1 MADHGEVTGPGGAPP
16 GGPAPGTPGPG
27 GPRPGSPAPGSPAP
41 GSPGPG
47 GPGPGSPS
55 PGTPGSGTPG
65 SGTPGSGTPGPGGP
79 GPGSPGPGG
88 PGPGLGFDLAALGGP
103 GLEPDDP
110 ERDCPDDLRQPA
122 RPGPYSVSI
131 DPLSAV
137 RRPGDPFVDV
147 FCAGTVFFDI
157 VFTGLQS
164 FPRTGTEVWAPGM
177 GSSPGG
183 IANIA
188 VAMRRLG
195 VRTWLAAAFGADV
208 YGEYCWDTLS
218 EQEGVDLTASRRFD
232 GWHSPVTVSLAI
244 SEDRT
249 MVTHGHRAP
258 ICLDDMIGSPPAS
271 RACFAHLDTEEQ
283 AWVRHSHDAGSLVF
297 ADVGWEESETH
308 AATMLSRLGY
318 CHAFLP
324 NADEAMLLT
333 GTRTPERALS
343 TLARHVPVVAITCG
357 PHGVLAAD
365 QITGERARVP
375 ALPVPAIDPTGAG
388 DVFGAGFVVGTLA
401 GWALEHRLRFATL
414 CAALS
419 VQHFG
424 GSLSSPGWGEIVAWW
439 QEQRT
444 RGSDLVAAYGFLD
457 DLLPGAALSPV
468 RRAAATVGHRSS

>member
-1 MADHGEVTGPGGAPP
+1 MTHPDDQDLGFPDELAQ
-16 GGPAPGTPGPG
+16 
-27 GPRPGSPAPGSPAP
+27 PRPGRYA
-41 GSPGPG
+41 
-47 GPGPGSPS
+47 
-55 PGTPGSGTPG
+55 
-65 SGTPGSGTPGPGGP
+65 
-79 GPGSPGPGG
+79 
-88 PGPGLGFDLAALGGP
+88 
-103 GLEPDDP
+103 
-110 ERDCPDDLRQPA
+110 
-122 RPGPYSVSI
+122 VSI

-157 VFTGLQS
+157 VFTGLEH
-164 FPRTGTEVWAPGM
+164 FPPSGTEVYAPGM

-195 VRTWLAAAFGADV
+195 VRTWLAAPFGADV
-208 YGEYCWDTLS
+208 YGEYCWETLA
-218 EQEGVDLTASRRFD
+218 EQEDVDLTASRRFD

-249 MVTHGHRAP
+249 MITHGHRP
-258 ICLDDMIGSPPAS
+258 PLDLDDMIGSPPPA

-283 AWVRHSHDAGSLVF
+283 TWVRHCYEAGSLVF
-297 ADVGWEESETH
+297 ADTGWEQSEGH
-308 AATMLSRLGY
+308 AATMLTRLGH

-333 GTRTPERALS
+333 GTDTADRALAV
-343 TLARHVPVVAITCG
+343 LAERVPMVAITCG
-357 PHGVLAAD
+357 QRGVLALD
-365 QITGERARVP
+365 QLTGEQTSVP
-375 ALPVPAIDPTGAG
+375 ALSVPAIDPTGAG

-401 GWALEHRLRFATL
+401 GWTLEHRLRFATL

-424 GSLSSPGWGEIVAWW
+424 GSLASPGWGEIVAWW
-439 QEQRT
+439 QQQRT
-444 RGSDLVAAYGFLD
+444 TGSRYASEYGFLD

-468 RRAAATVGHRSS
+468 RRAAATLHRHRSR

>member
-1 MADHGEVTGPGGAPP
+1 MSGGCRAMADHGEVTGPGGAPP

-27 GPRPGSPAPGSPAP
+27 TPGPGGPRPGSPAPG
-41 GSPGPG
+41 GPGPG
-47 GPGPGSPS
+47 GPGPG
-55 PGTPGSGTPG
+55 
-65 SGTPGSGTPGPGGP
+65 GPE
-79 GPGSPGPGG
+79 
-88 PGPGLGFDLAALGGP
+88 PGLGFDLAALGGP

-258 ICLDDMIGSPPAS
+258 ICLDDMIGRP
-271 RACFAHLDTEEQ
+271 
-283 AWVRHSHDAGSLVF
+283 
-297 ADVGWEESETH
+297 
-308 AATMLSRLGY
+308 
-318 CHAFLP
+318 
-324 NADEAMLLT
+324 
-333 GTRTPERALS
+333 PERALS

-468 RRAAATVGHRSS
+468 RRAAATVGHRSSLQA

>member
-1 MADHGEVTGPGGAPP
+1 VPGAAVPGAEMQRGAPYRSEP
-16 GGPAPGTPGPG
+16 YRAVPRQAPAGGE
-27 GPRPGSPAPGSPAP
+27 
-41 GSPGPG
+41 
-47 GPGPGSPS
+47 
-55 PGTPGSGTPG
+55 
-65 SGTPGSGTPGPGGP
+65 
-79 GPGSPGPGG
+79 
-88 PGPGLGFDLAALGGP
+88 L
-103 GLEPDDP
+103 
-110 ERDCPDDLRQPA
+110 DCPDEQRQPV
-122 RPGPYSVSI
+122 RSTPYAVSI

-157 VFTGLQS
+157 VFTGLES
-164 FPRTGTEVWAPGM
+164 FPRTGSEVWAPGM

-218 EQEGVDLTASRRFD
+218 DQENVDLTASRRFD

-249 MVTHGHRAP
+249 MVTHGHPAP
-258 ICLDDMIGSPPAS
+258 MCLDDMIGSPPAA
-271 RACFAHLDTEEQ
+271 RACFAHLDTAEQ

-297 ADVGWEESETH
+297 ADIGWEESEAH
-308 AATMLSRLGY
+308 AAVMLSRLAY

-324 NADEAMLLT
+324 NSAEAMLLT
-333 GTRTPERALS
+333 GTCSPERALS
-343 TLARHVPVVAITCG
+343 ALAERVPVVAITCG
-357 PHGVLAAD
+357 SGGVLATD
-365 QITGERARVP
+365 QNTGEQARVP
-375 ALPVPAIDPTGAG
+375 ALPVRAIDPTGAG

-424 GSLSSPGWGEIVAWW
+424 GSLSSPGWGEIVSWW
-439 QEQRT
+439 QSERT
-444 RGSDLVAAYGFLD
+444 RGSQLSADYGFLD

-468 RRAAATVGHRSS
+468 RRAAATLGHHRPL